1 MRYLEV
7 AEALREEI
15 QTGRRRPGG
24 LIDSEATLA
33 GRYGV
38 SRDTVRRALEHLR
51 QDGLVASRQ
60 GFGWYVAAD
69 PVRQALGRL
78 TTIEA
83 TLAEAGMQPSRRV
96 LEFGPGV
103 APSELKGERVVR
115 VRRLNLAD
123 DEPFGLVTV
132 WVPSRLAQGITAE
145 QAEARTFYELLGD
158 RGVVLGRAQQTI
170 TATLANAEDAQ
181 LLAVPSGS
189 PLLVCR
195 RATHDADNQ
204 VVLVS
209 EHRYPAHRTEFCVDV
224 ARADPATALAP
235 PGVRLVHS
243 GGSHD

>member
-1 MRYLEV
+1 SKLSGEPVSEVTVWVANPRLVHRTVSPAMTVISVGAKKLSLAETLDVAASDRSTGHSSANNTQARTTRTRMGPPPSRMSGRTVDRGRHLHRYRAYKYRTSCMRYLEV

-96 LEFGPGV
+96 VEFGPGV
-103 APSELKGERVVR
+103 APSELK
-115 VRRLNLAD
+115 
-123 DEPFGLVTV
+123 
-132 WVPSRLAQGITAE
+132 
-145 QAEARTFYELLGD
+145 
-158 RGVVLGRAQQTI
+158 
-170 TATLANAEDAQ
+170 
-181 LLAVPSGS
+181 
-189 PLLVCR
+189 
-195 RATHDADNQ
+195 
-204 VVLVS
+204 
-209 EHRYPAHRTEFCVDV
+209 
-224 ARADPATALAP
+224 
-235 PGVRLVHS
+235 
-243 GGSHD
+243 